1 MINMKHELN
10 VTENIIYYVKVE
22 CLADEPKAGSE
33 IIDMHHI
40 LFLKHIFASATNHTN
55 MTP

>member
-1 MINMKHELN
+1 MKHELN